1 MVGGSPGWFNQQTS
15 TTLWRY
21 DAGADSW
28 EARAPLP
35 LGRAAHAAAVLDGK
49 LYVAGGIGPDPQRL
63 QVYDPETDTWALKA
77 PLEPPP
83 GAPGGGRRRGGPL
96 RRRAVAGGTWATSVC
111 WRPTIPRRT
120 PGAPW
125 PRCPPPA
132 GAWPPPPSAGRLF
145 VTGGEVLDASAVT
158 FPQLEVFDPQSG
170 EWTSG
175 APLPTARHGLGA
187 VARDGEV
194 YVLAGGRRAGL
205 TVSGLVEILTP
216 EGG

>member
-1 MVGGSPGWFNQQTS
+1 MGNVG
-15 TTLWRY
+15 LL
-21 DAGADSW
+21 
-28 EARAPLP
+28 EA
-35 LGRAAHAAAVLDGK
+35 
-49 LYVAGGIGPDPQRL
+49 YDPQ
-63 QVYDPETDTWALKA
+63 TDAWRTLA
-77 PLEPPP
+77 PMPTP
-83 GAPGGGRRRGGPL
+83 RGGL
-96 RRRAVAGGTWATSVC
+96 AAT
-111 WRPTIPRRT
+111 
-120 PGAPW
+120 ALD
-125 PRCPPPA
+125 
-132 GAWPPPPSAGRLF
+132 GRLF